1 MSSDSSTVLKQ
12 QLYEAV
18 LVLASEEGKIEERLA
33 HAYFEH
39 IQALGSASFPADTRP
54 EYDAICAELK
64 QMYPQRGKTDGV
76 DRSAAV
82 NLAMRIILIYDSMI
96 K

>member
-1 MSSDSSTVLKQ
+1 MSSDPGTALKQ
-12 QLYEAV
+12 RLYEAV

-39 IQALGSASFPADTRP
+39 MQSIDSAWFPAGARA
-54 EYDAICAELK
+54 EYDAICADLK
-64 QMYPQRGKTDGV
+64 KLYPQRGKTDGIDQSV
-76 DRSAAV
+76 AV